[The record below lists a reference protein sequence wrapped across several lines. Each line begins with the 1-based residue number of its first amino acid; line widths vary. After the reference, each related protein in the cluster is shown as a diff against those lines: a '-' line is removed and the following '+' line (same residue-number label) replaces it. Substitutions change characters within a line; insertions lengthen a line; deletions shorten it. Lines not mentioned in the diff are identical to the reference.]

1 MNVKMI
7 KNRQRNKKLYIGR
20 KTLAVLTIL
29 LMFGAAFYLKDNA
42 LANTAKAENEESSKG
57 SEEFENVTKE
67 EIINSGKIYDGIYL
81 DEVDVSG
88 LGYDDAIKEYEKAI
102 RFDPNYDIAYN
113 NLGVIY
119 LDDLGRVQKAIELFE
134 EAARCNPNY
143 ALAHYNLA
151 RAIAITGNKI
161 EAAKLYQI
169 ALDLNSYSHEL
180 DQSEIEEK
188 IQGLFD

>member
-67 EIINSGKIYDGIYL
+67 DIINSGKIYDGIYL

-88 LGYDDAIKEYEKAI
+88 LGYDDAIKEYE
-102 RFDPNYDIAYN
+102 NLDI
-113 NLGVIY
+113 
-119 LDDLGRVQKAIELFE
+119 
-134 EAARCNPNY
+134 
-143 ALAHYNLA
+143 
-151 RAIAITGNKI
+151 KI
-161 EAAKLYQI
+161 FR
-169 ALDLNSYSHEL
+169 N
-180 DQSEIEEK
+180 
-188 IQGLFD
+188 F